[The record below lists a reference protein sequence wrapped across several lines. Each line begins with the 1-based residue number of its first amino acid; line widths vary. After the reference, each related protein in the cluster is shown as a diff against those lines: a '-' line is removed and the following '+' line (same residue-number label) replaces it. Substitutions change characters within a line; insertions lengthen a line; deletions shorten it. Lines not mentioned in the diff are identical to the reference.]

1 MNVLIIGG
9 GIGGLTTALF
19 LHEAGIPCRVYE
31 GAPELKALGVGINIL
46 PHAMRELAKF
56 GVPEEML
63 KVGIEPLDFCF
74 FSRHGQLIYKEPAG
88 RFAGYDV
95 PHISIHRGD
104 LHQVLMDKVR
114 RRLGDEAVV
123 LGHRCVRIDQ
133 DAMGVTAYFEDATTG
148 APLPGVRGRAA
159 IGCDGIRSRV
169 RQQFYPDEGPPRFSG
184 INMWRGV
191 TRRAPFL
198 DGRNVCRVG
207 AIKTGKLVIYPIRN
221 LAGGL
226 QLVNWVAEIE
236 RESATE
242 NDWSTPGR
250 LEDFL
255 PPFAAMKF
263 DWLDIPDMLK
273 SADTV
278 LEYPMVDREPLAR
291 WTFGR
296 VTLLGDAAH
305 PVYPR
310 GGNGAAQAILDANA
324 IARHLG
330 QHADPAAALIAYE
343 AERLPLTTKVVH
355 ASRNEPPNTIIN
367 RVEELSG
374 GRPFQRIEDLI
385 DPAELKAIAG
395 RYARTAGYDLDTMQ
409 RRQRGQEEKR

>member
-1 MNVLIIGG
+1 MSVLIIGG

-19 LHEAGIPCRVYE
+19 LHQAGIPCRVYE

-46 PHAMRELAKF
+46 PHAMRELARF
-56 GVPEEML
+56 GVPDEML
-63 KVGIEPLDFCF
+63 KFGIEPLDFCF

-104 LHQVLMDKVR
+104 LHHVLMQKVQS
-114 RRLGDEAVV
+114 RLGPDAVA

-133 DAMGVTAYFEDATTG
+133 DAHGVTAYFEDAATG
-148 APLPGVRGRAA
+148 SPLPPVRGSSA
-159 IGCDGIRSRV
+159 IGCDGIRSCV
-169 RQQFYPDEGPPRFSG
+169 RQQFFRDEGPPRFGG

-191 TRRAPFL
+191 TRRAAFL

-221 LAGGL
+221 LPDGL
-226 QLVNWVAEIE
+226 QLINWVAEIE
-236 RESATE
+236 QASATE

-250 LEDFL
+250 LGDFMPL
-255 PPFAAMKF
+255 FASMKF
-263 DWLDIPDMLK
+263 DWLDIPEMLET
-273 SADTV
+273 ADTI
-278 LEYPMVDREPLAR
+278 LEYPMVDREPLPR

-296 VTLLGDAAH
+296 ITLLGDAAH

-324 IARHLG
+324 IARHL
-330 QHADPAAALIAYE
+330 QANTNPADALVAYE

-355 ASRNEPPNTIIN
+355 ASRIEPPDTIIN

-374 GRPFQRIEDLI
+374 GRPFKRIEDVI
-385 DPAELKAIAG
+385 DPAELKAISG
-395 RYARTAGYDLDTMQ
+395 RYARTAGYDLDTM
-409 RRQRGQEEKR
+409 KRTN